1 MASIGSTTLRYAT
14 TLQRDS
20 EGREFPFSPPSCR
33 HSPREFARTY
43 SVILYSTYM
52 IYKNFRRKIQ
62 CPPPGFFLTKSLR
75 PSSSCSENAGSR
87 IGIYSPCALPPSP
100 WGGRRKKSVC
110 VVLYRLFLHL
120 LPQKTTGWQK
130 VHEKRRHFYLSLL
143 VLYT

>member
-20 EGREFPFSPPSCR
+20 EGSEFPFSPSSCR
-33 HSPREFARTY
+33 YSPREFARTY
-43 SVILYSTYM
+43 SVIRYPTYM

-75 PSSSCSENAGSR
+75 HPRARKTRGQESEFILRVRCRRRLGADAERSLFVLSCIGFSSISSR
-87 IGIYSPCALPPSP
+87 KRQQ
-100 WGGRRKKSVC
+100 GGKKC
-110 VVLYRLFLHL
+110 M
-120 LPQKTTGWQK
+120 K
-130 VHEKRRHFYLSLL
+130 KRRHFYLSLL